1 MRGSAGVH
9 NLTETSGGMGVKA
22 GGVVRTFPD
31 P

>member
-9 NLTETSGGMGVKA
+9 NLTETSGGMGAIA
-22 GGVVRTFPD
+22 GEVVRTFPD